1 LAVGNTTTDALS
13 DSLDVV
19 VASARIVRE
28 FEGAMP
34 NLVEKVS
41 LDEGTGLS
49 WKEVSFRKMQAQNVS
64 EMQTLSNLQQLQDDD
79 FVVTPTV
86 SGVSWLITDRV
97 AARLSKKAYAKIGG
111 LGQNAIQRKKDQDGL
126 VALDAGISLGAAG
139 SALTPGHIS
148 AAAVR
153 ATSNVVEM
161 GMGPLRCVLHGFQIK
176 DIYDAVAQTPLITG
190 NEAIGDYQ
198 ARIFQD
204 GYRGKIHGA
213 QVYEDGNITIDADA
227 DAKGGLFPQNGIVLV
242 QGRNLKRFTRQEPD
256 VGGGATSF
264 WLYDEYAYGERLA
277 GGTTQAFVYELY
289 SDATAPTS

>member
-1 LAVGNTTTDALS
+1 MVIGNTTTDALS
-13 DSLDVV
+13 ESLDVV
-19 VASARIVRE
+19 VAKARQVRE

-34 NLVEKVS
+34 MLCERVT

-49 WKEVSFRKMQAQNVS
+49 WKEVSFRKLTAQNVA
-64 EMQTLSNLQQLQDDD
+64 ETQTLSNQQQLQDDD

-97 AARLSKKAYAKIGG
+97 AARLSKTAYGKIGG
-111 LGQNAIQRKKDQDGL
+111 LGQNAIQRKKDIDGL
-126 VALDAGISLGAAG
+126 TVLDAGIALGGAG
-139 SALTPGHIS
+139 NALTPGHIS

-153 ATSNVVEM
+153 ATSNTTEP
-161 GMGPLRCVLHGFQIK
+161 GMGALRVVLHGFQIK

-190 NEAIGDYQ
+190 QAAIGDYQ
-198 ARIFQD
+198 ARIFQE

-213 QVYEDGNITIDADA
+213 EVYEDGNITIDASD

-277 GGTTQAFVYELY
+277 GGTTQAFVYELQ

>member
-1 LAVGNTTTDALS
+1 
-13 DSLDVV
+13 
-19 VASARIVRE
+19 
-28 FEGAMP
+28 MP